1 MPLRKKSNLLSKVTQ
16 MLMPATKKIREL
28 MPAGF
33 LRLLSDRTGC
43 ANDPTLTTVIARERH
58 TSKYWPAV
66 LELAEKTDPAGY
78 ATWAE
83 ANPEKLPK
91 VAA

>member
-1 MPLRKKSNLLSKVTQ
+1 MA
-16 MLMPATKKIREL
+16 PAKNAPQRIREL

-33 LRLLSDRTGC
+33 TRILRELTSCRDRSAISD
-43 ANDPTLTTVIARERH
+43 LVTTENAG
-58 TSKYWPAV
+58 SKYWHAV

-78 ATWAE
+78 AAWAA
-83 ANPEKLPK
+83 ANPDKLPA